1 MATTDTKRDVTS
13 QAPGTK
19 RPGGGPD
26 GDSRPLQD
34 TDGPLADAQR
44 NGTQTSTNGDEH
56 EGATEAQ
63 VGDRGGPG
71 VGFDQEPE
79 RQKDEGGVS

>member
-1 MATTDTKRDVTS
+1 MATT
-13 QAPGTK
+13 
-19 RPGGGPD
+19 
-26 GDSRPLQD
+26 
-34 TDGPLADAQR
+34 
-44 NGTQTSTNGDEH
+44 STNTDREIPGEQRPNKQANKGGALSDVQPDPKNVAPANEAEH

-79 RQKDEGGVS
+79 REKDEGGVS

>member
-1 MATTDTKRDVTS
+1 MAMTDTKSDAKKQDPV
-13 QAPGTK
+13 TK
-19 RPGGGPD
+19 RPGSGPD
-26 GDSRPLQD
+26 GDSRPLQQ
-34 TDGPLADAQR
+34 TEGPLADAQHD
-44 NGTQTSTNGDEH
+44 GTQGATNAEEH

-79 RQKDEGGVS
+79 REKDEGGVS

>member
-1 MATTDTKRDVTS
+1 MATTSTKTDREIPEAHRPNNQVDKGGALSDV
-13 QAPGTK
+13 QPDPKNVAPG
-19 RPGGGPD
+19 
-26 GDSRPLQD
+26 SE
-34 TDGPLADAQR
+34 A
-44 NGTQTSTNGDEH
+44 EH

-79 RQKDEGGVS
+79 REKDEGGVS

>member
-1 MATTDTKRDVTS
+1 MATGDIKRTPVGEGMETERPAAGAPQSRNVEKRTPLSDV
-13 QAPGTK
+13 QPGPADSD
-19 RPGGGPD
+19 PG
-26 GDSRPLQD
+26 
-34 TDGPLADAQR
+34 AEV
-44 NGTQTSTNGDEH
+44 EH

-79 RQKDEGGVS
+79 REKDEGGVS

>member
-1 MATTDTKRDVTS
+1 MATTDTNRDVTS
-13 QAPGTK
+13 QGPVTK

-26 GDSRPLQD
+26 GDSRPLQQ
-34 TDGPLADAQR
+34 TEGPLADAQHD
-44 NGTQTSTNGDEH
+44 GTQTSTNGEEH
-56 EGATEAQ
+56 EGATEQQ

-79 RQKDEGGVS
+79 REKDEGGVS

>member
-1 MATTDTKRDVTS
+1 MATGDRKRASQGKGTATQRPAAGAKGPLSDV
-13 QAPGTK
+13 QRGLKDVAPG
-19 RPGGGPD
+19 
-26 GDSRPLQD
+26 
-34 TDGPLADAQR
+34 AEV
-44 NGTQTSTNGDEH
+44 EH

-79 RQKDEGGVS
+79 REKDEGGVS